1 MTQTDETIQDEHDLD
16 APPEHDEASEA
27 SEDEAIAPDED
38 APQDEEAS
46 DEAAGEDAPEE
57 DAPEPE
63 VEDEPAEE
71 VAQAEEEGDEEA
83 EASEPEAPEE
93 PEYEEVDEEALVDFA
108 ELRDKIQALVD
119 SGEGAHAAMALEQFS
134 RWPDSTRHL
143 TDNVW
148 LYRTL
153 GDLVREE
160 DVAGALEHY
169 RHAYAL
175 EPRALDVLLP
185 YSDLLLANGEHA
197 EGLRVL
203 QAMVLHHKRSMET
216 GERITLYHRIGA
228 CHEAMGR
235 LDLARAAYE
244 KALEQNVG
252 HSSSLA
258 GLLRV
263 VTEVGEPH
271 EIVKVRQ
278 RLIRSLD
285 DDGARS
291 MALVALGD
299 DWAERFNDPGRALD
313 TYEQALAEFPENRR
327 ALERMAE
334 VGAQQEDWRRVA
346 RSFFTLSRL
355 CNDPAEEAAWLVR
368 ASDIAREQLWES
380 KKALAGYTRALE
392 LDPTRLDAFRV
403 ITSILVDSSD
413 WEGLRDAY
421 TNLINAIAQRPDPD
435 GKLLAVLCQK
445 LGELCRTHLNEP
457 EVALDAFVN
466 AAALVPDSVELHEH
480 VVEIAEKDADEPE
493 KYAIALEHLGHLRRL
508 QPGNLDLLD
517 RVGRAHLRAK
527 QFDRAYCVYRA
538 LVALGH
544 DVSPK
549 AADFVRRFTKP
560 TFRGPKAEIS
570 TKLMRDEIFVD
581 GMNAGISEVFTILK
595 PALEE
600 WTSEAP
606 KRYGLKRRD
615 RIKITEKLAFNN
627 IYQSVGARL
636 GYDALPEIWRKP
648 EQIGLIN
655 GALTPEGLI
664 VGDEMFGSGNEREI
678 AFVVAKQLFLFL
690 APFYIAAIRPLE
702 QLQGFFMLGMAHAK
716 PNQFKPPGDSTSQQI
731 MKTIGKRVRGA
742 DAQRLERAVEYLLK
756 QGGEIDLATWREA
769 VESSANRVG
778 FLFCDDFGAVASYLG
793 REPQRLS
800 VRSSADRVRELV
812 EWSLTPEY
820 AALRERLGL
829 SVG

>member
-16 APPEHDEASEA
+16 APPAHGEASGVEEVSSEEASSEEEAHEGAAEADAADEASV
-27 SEDEAIAPDED
+27 EDAGEEVGDED
-38 APQDEEAS
+38 DAV
-46 DEAAGEDAPEE
+46 EDAPEGEAAE
-57 DAPEPE
+57 DASS
-63 VEDEPAEE
+63 DEAS
-71 VAQAEEEGDEEA
+71 GDEDLAEQEEA
-83 EASEPEAPEE
+83 

-108 ELRDKIQALVD
+108 ELRVKIQALVD
-119 SGEGAHAAMALEQFS
+119 SGEGAHAAMVLEQFS
-134 RWPDSTRHL
+134 RWPDPTRHL
-143 TDNVW
+143 ADNVW

-203 QAMVLHHKRSMET
+203 QAMVLHHKRSMDA
-216 GERITLYHRIGA
+216 GERIKLYHRIGA
-228 CHEAMGR
+228 CHEAMER

-244 KALEQNVG
+244 KALEQNVS

-313 TYEQALAEFPENRR
+313 TYEQALAEFPENRH

-355 CNDPAEEAAWLVR
+355 CNDSAEEAEWLVR

-457 EVALDAFVN
+457 QVALEAFIN
-466 AAALVPDSVELHEH
+466 ATALVPDSIELHEH
-480 VVEIAEKDADEPE
+480 VVELASD
-493 KYAIALEHLGHLRRL
+493 KYDIALTHIGHLRRL
-508 QPGNLDLLD
+508 QPENLDLLD
-517 RVGRAHLRAK
+517 REGRAHLRAK

-538 LVALGH
+538 LIALGH
-544 DVSPK
+544 DVTPK
-549 AADFVRRFTKP
+549 AADFVKRFTKP
-560 TFRGPKAEIS
+560 TFRGPKAEVS
-570 TKLMRDEIFVD
+570 TKLMRDQIFVD

-600 WTSEAP
+600 WTGEAP

-627 IYQSVGARL
+627 IYQAVGARL

-648 EQIGLIN
+648 DQTGLIN
-655 GALTPEGLI
+655 GALRPEGLI

-690 APFYIAAIRPLE
+690 APFYLAAIRPLD
-702 QLQGFFMLGMAHAK
+702 QLQAFFMCALSHATGGK
-716 PNQFKPPGDSTSQQI
+716 IPAPAGGDAQQVL
-731 MKTIGKRVRGA
+731 KTLGKRVRGA
-742 DAQRLERAVEYLLK
+742 DAQRLERAAQYLTK
-756 QGGEIDLATWREA
+756 QGEVDLATWLEA

-778 FLFCDDFGAVASYLG
+778 FLFCDDFGAVASYLN

-800 VRSSADRVRELV
+800 TRTSADRVRELV